1 MGRDTRIV
9 GKEALASTSIST
21 FPDADTVELPRMH
34 SDCITSKSFH
44 LNQMDLMWYQIKQEI
59 WQCTQHLHLK

>member
-21 FPDADTVELPRMH
+21 FPDADTVGEPPRMH
-34 SDCITSKSFH
+34 SDCITSSPF
-44 LNQMDLMWYQIKQEI
+44 
-59 WQCTQHLHLK
+59 T